1 MTGEGWGPV
10 GRPDGDGA
18 EPAQVA
24 GSASGLPTRSVGA
37 PGVLELPDGIEIP
50 DTADPELDA
59 ALRALAAASAVP
71 VEDQIPVIEAV
82 HRALQDRLADTEG

>member
-50 DTADPELDA
+50 DA